1 MALLTIRN
9 SEAALR
15 ENRFYGW
22 EAEVFAQ
29 GPAARRCDRLLRP
42 AAVTE
47 ASSKL
52 SPTPFNNATTHP
64 SHNGLLVLSCRV
76 ADVGRLAS
84 RNEFLNVFLCRD
96 RIQPEAGEDQCP
108 LT

>member
-15 ENRFYGW
+15 ENRFFGW

-52 SPTPFNNATTHP
+52 SPTPFKNATTHP